1 MILLSDEL
9 HAFPLVREIPANQ
22 DIVALGGDL
31 HPQRLLLAYS
41 LGIFPWYNEGET
53 PILWQSPNP
62 RFILFPKHLRVNR
75 SLRRTL
81 NKERF
86 EIRFDTAFE
95 LVLERCADIPRLG
108 QLGTW
113 LNPNLRAALTEL
125 HRCGYAHSAEAW
137 IGDRLV
143 GGLYGLTLGGI
154 FFGESMFAEERDASK
169 VTFVHTVRA
178 LEQLGYALIDCQ
190 AYTEYLS
197 HFGAI
202 EIHRDRFLNMLSHM
216 LKVQPTQVWPS

>member
-9 HAFPLVREIPANQ
+9 HAFPLVREVSPDQ
-22 DIVALGGDL
+22 DIIAIGGDL

-62 RFILFPKHLRVNR
+62 RFILFPSQLRINR

-81 NKERF
+81 NKSPY
-86 EIRFDTAFE
+86 EIKFDTAFD
-95 LVLERCADIPRLG
+95 LVLERCAEIPRSG

-113 LNPNLRAALTEL
+113 LNPDLRDALGEL
-125 HRCGYAHSAEAW
+125 HRSGYAHSAEAW
-137 IGDRLV
+137 RGDQLV
-143 GGLYGLTLGGI
+143 GGLYGLTLGGV

-169 VTFVHTVRA
+169 VTFVRTVQA
-178 LEQLGYALIDCQ
+178 LQKIGYTMIDCQ
-190 AYTEYLS
+190 AYTDYLAR
-197 HFGAI
+197 FGAI
-202 EIHRDRFLNMLSHM
+202 EVNRKRFLNMLSGL
-216 LKVQPTQVWPS
+216 LKVQPSVVWP

>member
-1 MILLSDEL
+1 MILLSDDL
-9 HAFPLVREIPANQ
+9 HAFPLVREASSNQ
-22 DIVALGGDL
+22 DIIAIGGDL

-62 RFILFPKHLRVNR
+62 RFILLPEQLRVNR

-81 NKERF
+81 NKEPF

-95 LVLERCADIPRLG
+95 LVLERCAQAPRAG

-113 LNPNLRAALTEL
+113 LNPSLRAALTKL
-125 HRCGYAHSAEAW
+125 HHCGYAHSAEAW
-137 IGDRLV
+137 LGDRLV
-143 GGLYGLTLGGI
+143 GGLYGLTLGGV

-178 LEQLGYALIDCQ
+178 LQQIGYSVIDCQ
-190 AYTEYLS
+190 AYTDYLAQ
-197 HFGAI
+197 FGAV
-202 EIHRDRFLNMLSHM
+202 EIHRDRFINMLSNL
-216 LKVQPTQVWPS
+216 LKIQPSQVWPD

>member
-9 HAFPLVREIPANQ
+9 HAFPPVREAQPNQ
-22 DIVALGGDL
+22 DIIAIGGDL

-62 RFILFPKHLRVNR
+62 RFILFPKYLRINR
-75 SLRRTL
+75 SLKRTL
-81 NKERF
+81 NKNRY
-86 EIRFDTAFE
+86 EIKFDSAFE
-95 LVLERCADIPRLG
+95 RVLERCAQVPRAG

-113 LNPNLRAALTEL
+113 LNPSLRAALTNL
-125 HRCGYAHSAEAW
+125 HHSGYAHSAEAW

-169 VTFVHTVRA
+169 VAFVHTVRA
-178 LEQLGYALIDCQ
+178 LQRLGYTLIDCQ
-190 AYTEYLS
+190 AHTDYLAQ
-197 HFGAI
+197 FGAI
-202 EIHRDRFLNMLSHM
+202 EIHRDRFLNMLSNL
-216 LKVQPTQVWPS
+216 LKVQPSKAWPQ